1 MSRAARMCLQGKRV
15 VVSGSGN
22 VATFAIKKL
31 LELGAVPI
39 TASDSTGYVYEKD
52 GFTEKTLEHLI
63 DVKVVR
69 HGTLKEY
76 KSGEI
81 QCCMKAGDRLDQPAV
96 AILHN
101 RRRARPCLSGW

>member
-1 MSRAARMCLQGKRV
+1 MLGTALLFSQHPQLTRPAVSCLQGKRV

-22 VATFAIKKL
+22 VSTFAIKKL

-52 GFTEKTLEHLI
+52 GFTEETLEHLI

-69 HGTLKEY
+69 RGTLKDY
-76 KSGEI
+76 NSG
-81 QCCMKAGDRLDQPAV
+81 ASV
-96 AILHN
+96 
-101 RRRARPCLSGW
+101 CL